1 MDNPKGPTV
10 STGTSTE
17 HTERTYM
24 GKDPEEEQIHVC
36 ALLNQVPVHLKQTQV
51 QISNL
56 LQQKIK
62 KLPKKKTK
70 NKKTLDRGAMLPL
83 CGRFWWQQLQNLG
96 RWTLKITRA
105 WGDGYKETMC
115 PPLGL
120 GKTKENRA
128 VGQEATLQRSVL
140 LTLFFF

>member
-36 ALLNQVPVHLKQTQV
+36 VLLNQVPVHLKQTQV

-62 KLPKKKTK
+62 KLPKKQK
-70 NKKTLDRGAMLPL
+70 NIGSRGYVASLWPL
-83 CGRFWWQQLQNLG
+83 LVTTAAKPGPMDIEN
-96 RWTLKITRA
+96 
-105 WGDGYKETMC
+105 Y
-115 PPLGL
+115 PGL
-120 GKTKENRA
+120 RGWI
-128 VGQEATLQRSVL
+128 
-140 LTLFFF
+140 